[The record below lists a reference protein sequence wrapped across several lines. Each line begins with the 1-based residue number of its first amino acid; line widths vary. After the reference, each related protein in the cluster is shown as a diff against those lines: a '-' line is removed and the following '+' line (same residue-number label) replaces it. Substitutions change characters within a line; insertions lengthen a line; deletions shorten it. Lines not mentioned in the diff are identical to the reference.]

1 MEEFQFINGD
11 AELLE
16 LVKPLWEKLNEHHKC
31 GSKYFYA
38 RYEKFKFEDR
48 RKSFTNKDTKALN
61 IDLIKRNDEYVGYC
75 ISTIKN
81 KNLGEIESLFI
92 EKECRGFGLGDKLMT
107 RALKWL
113 DKNGADNKIIGVAEG
128 NEKVLEFYKRYGFYK
143 RTVILQQVKN

>member
-1 MEEFQFINGD
+1 M
-11 AELLE
+11 
-16 LVKPLWEKLNEHHKC
+16 
-31 GSKYFYA
+31 
-38 RYEKFKFEDR
+38 
-48 RKSFTNKDTKALN
+48 
-61 IDLIKRNDEYVGYC
+61 
-75 ISTIKN
+75 
-81 KNLGEIESLFI
+81 GEIESIFI